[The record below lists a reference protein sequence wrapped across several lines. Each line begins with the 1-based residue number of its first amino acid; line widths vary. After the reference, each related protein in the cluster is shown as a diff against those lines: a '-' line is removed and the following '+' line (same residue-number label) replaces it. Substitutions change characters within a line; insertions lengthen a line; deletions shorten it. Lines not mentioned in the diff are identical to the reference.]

1 MVHRLTPA
9 QRDVLAEDLPRW
21 HVLPDRDAIGQDWRF
36 PSFGAAWGFLSRVAL
51 LAERHN
57 HHPEITNVYG
67 RVRLVL
73 TTHDAGGVSER
84 DVALARAIDA
94 LGPEGTAEP
103 GRRRSTP

>member
-1 MVHRLTPA
+1 MVQKLTRA
-9 QRDVLAEDLPRW
+9 ERDALAETLPRW
-21 HVLPDRDAIGQDWRF
+21 HPLPDRDAIGQDWRF

-51 LAERHN
+51 LAERHG

-73 TTHDAGGVSER
+73 TTHDAGGLSER

-94 LGPEGTAEP
+94 LGPARP
-103 GRRRSTP
+103 G